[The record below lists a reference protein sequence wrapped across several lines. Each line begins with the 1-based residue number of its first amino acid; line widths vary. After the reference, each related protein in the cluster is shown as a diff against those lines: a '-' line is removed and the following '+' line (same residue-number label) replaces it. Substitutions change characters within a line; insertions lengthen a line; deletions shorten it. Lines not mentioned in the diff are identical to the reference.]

1 MVSAA
6 QADPAPPADPAR
18 PRLLVTNDD
27 GIDAPGLRELVLAL
41 ADVGEVWVC
50 SPSGEREGRE
60 MGGLWPS

>member
-6 QADPAPPADPAR
+6 PPAPAGRR

-41 ADVGEVWVC
+41 ARVGEVWVC
-50 SPSGEREGRE
+50 SPSG
-60 MGGLWPS
+60 P